1 MGSLVVNI
9 IHNVEL
15 FKAFIPLS
23 SRPRVA
29 HIIHRLEVLITS
41 GALSTCVDPQFC
53 PPSTCHIRYLFDT
66 LQLAPWWP
74 ISTHA
79 TYLS

>member
-1 MGSLVVNI
+1 MDEATGFHLASVDD
-9 IHNVEL
+9 
-15 FKAFIPLS
+15 S
-23 SRPRVA
+23 
-29 HIIHRLEVLITS
+29 
-41 GALSTCVDPQFC
+41 VDPQFC
-53 PPSTCHIRYLFDT
+53 PPSTCPIRYLFDT